1 MQSGEA
7 DIPLEVLSDIRFIE
21 KVRE

>member
-7 DIPLEVLSDIRFIE
+7 DIPLEILSDIRFVE
-21 KVRE
+21 EVRQ